1 MTPTAITVT
10 RNRVSRG
17 ICMDSVRTEGSLTTG
32 GGAPGG
38 DALVGGVT
46 GGDALGGGAAGGG
59 TAGGDAMGGDAVGV
73 GSTGGDAAGRDVA
86 GGASLN
92 CVRSSAIVGRR
103 LGSRSK
109 HPCTASTNSG
119 ARSGGRGTAS
129 ELSRDHAGA
138 VCVRASTRVMP
149 SPHMSPAVDTPPFLV
164 SGGSYTEV
172 LAVLAARSPTGR
184 IVSLASFNRSS
195 MTRKL
200 VGLSPPC
207 TKFWP
212 WR

>member
-38 DALVGGVT
+38 DALVGGAT

-59 TAGGDAMGGDAVGV
+59 TAGGDALGGDALGGDALGGGAAGGGTAGGGATGGDTVGV

-138 VCVRASTRVMP
+138 VC
-149 SPHMSPAVDTPPFLV
+149 
-164 SGGSYTEV
+164 
-172 LAVLAARSPTGR
+172 
-184 IVSLASFNRSS
+184 
-195 MTRKL
+195 
-200 VGLSPPC
+200 
-207 TKFWP
+207 
-212 WR
+212 